1 MSYTGTKLGQDIRF
15 KDPDKN
21 ILLSMKTPKI
31 FNTTVS
37 KKNIIIL
44 PIIKLWLTQKIIE
57 LLEFEDETLVNLI
70 INLINSS
77 QEKIDPKNMQY
88 QISGF
93 LGDKTYSFMKKFWKL
108 LINVQ
113 ECYLQDKRIPEEL
126 YILKEEDDKKKAMN
140 KKFEKYKEY
149 EDNNDKKE
157 KYNNKYDN
165 KYEYEDKTKI
175 ELMKVIDSYKKD
187 EKNKIR
193 NKSRSRSRSK
203 SYEKRKHRSR
213 SRDHERKKEKE
224 EIKEFKYKSRSRS
237 RKRNKRRSKSSSR
250 SKSSYKE
257 RRNRKER
264 EEYDYYYRK
273 NKSRKRKYSKNY
285 SSSSSSISPDYDY
298 HSSRRDK
305 DKKEYDV
312 RKQRRDRSISS
323 SSDSSET
330 FKI

>member
-193 NKSRSRSRSK
+193 NKSRSRSK

-224 EIKEFKYKSRSRS
+224 EIKEYKYKSRSRS

-305 DKKEYDV
+305 NKKEYDV
-312 RKQRRDRSISS
+312 HKQRRDRSISS
-323 SSDSSET
+323 SSVSSET